1 MAIKYIRHTIFCIV
15 FLGYGLLSTAQ
26 NGKIEKIKSKA
37 EQTKKE
43 IAQTNKLLKETEKN
57 QKVTIERLELLNQQI
72 QLRNQYLQ
80 EIQSEITEIEKNI
93 TVSKATI
100 RTLESELEQL
110 HKEYELIL
118 FTLYKIHNSYDQ
130 LVFVLSAEDFNQAYN
145 RIEYLR
151 YYSDYMIS
159 RFDEIKLFQDSLKN
173 HIAHQEDL
181 LMQKKNLVQNKKQQ
195 KNQLTKDKSKEAQAL
210 QKLSSQEKELQ
221 KRLRAKI
228 AYEKK
233 LNKEIERL
241 IREAAEAAKATP
253 ADNLISK
260 NFAENKGRLP
270 WPTNNGRIT
279 QKYGTHKHPTL
290 PIDVNYN
297 GIDIT
302 TTKETVARSI
312 FDGTVSK
319 IVVIPGRNTAVLI
332 KHGDYYTVYDNLVHV
347 RVKKGQKVQAKQ
359 ELGTVYT
366 DPETG
371 TTVLQLQIW
380 KDLQKMNPEP
390 WLSK

>member
-1 MAIKYIRHTIFCIV
+1 MAIKYIRHTIFFIV
-15 FLGYGLLSTAQ
+15 FIGYGLLSTAQ
-26 NGKIEKIKSKA
+26 NGEIEKIKSKA

-57 QKVTIERLELLNQQI
+57 QKVTLERLELLNQQI
-72 QLRNQYLQ
+72 KLRSQYLQ
-80 EIQSEITEIEKNI
+80 AIQSEIGEIGKNI

-100 RTLESELEQL
+100 RSLESELEQL

-118 FTLYKIHNSYDQ
+118 FTLYKIHNSHDQ

-159 RFDEIKLFQDSLKN
+159 RFDEIKLFQDSLRK

-181 LMQKKNLVQNKKQQ
+181 LMQKKNLVQTKNQQ
-195 KNQLTKDKSKEAQAL
+195 KNQLTKDKSKEAQTL

-221 KRLRAKI
+221 KRLQAKI

-241 IREAAEAAKATP
+241 IREAAKAAKATP
-253 ADNLISK
+253 EDNLISK
-260 NFAENKGRLP
+260 NFAENRGYLP
-270 WPTNNGRIT
+270 WPTNNGRVT
-279 QKYGTHKHPTL
+279 QKFGTHRHPTL
-290 PIDVNYN
+290 PIDVDCN

-302 TTKETVARSI
+302 TTKGTVARSI

-332 KHGDYYTVYDNLVHV
+332 KHGDYYTVYDNLIHV
-347 RVKKGQKVQAKQ
+347 RVKKGQKVSAKQ

>member
-1 MAIKYIRHTIFCIV
+1 MAIKYIRHTIFFIV
-15 FLGYGLLSTAQ
+15 FIGYGLLSTAQ
-26 NGKIEKIKSKA
+26 NGEIEKIKSKA

-43 IAQTNKLLKETEKN
+43 IAQTNKLLEETEKN
-57 QKVTIERLELLNQQI
+57 QKVTLERLELLNQQI
-72 QLRNQYLQ
+72 KLRSQYLQ
-80 EIQSEITEIEKNI
+80 AIQSEIGEIGKNI

-100 RTLESELEQL
+100 RSLESELEQL

-118 FTLYKIHNSYDQ
+118 FTLYKIHNSHDQ

-159 RFDEIKLFQDSLKN
+159 RFDEIKLFQDSLGK

-181 LMQKKNLVQNKKQQ
+181 LMQKKNLVQTKNQQ
-195 KNQLTKDKSKEAQAL
+195 KNQLTKDKSKEAQTL

-221 KRLRAKI
+221 KRLQAKI

-241 IREAAEAAKATP
+241 IREAAKAAKATP
-253 ADNLISK
+253 EDNLISK
-260 NFAENKGRLP
+260 NFAENRGHLP
-270 WPTNNGRIT
+270 WPTNNGRVT
-279 QKYGTHKHPTL
+279 QKFGTHRHPTL
-290 PIDVNYN
+290 PIDVDCN

-302 TTKETVARSI
+302 TTKGTVARSI

-332 KHGDYYTVYDNLVHV
+332 KHGDYYTVYDNLIHV
-347 RVKKGQKVQAKQ
+347 RVKKGQKVSAKQ